1 MIAAAILTRPMF
13 IDRFVLRKLLAP
25 YIWKRIFRE
34 RLTEPIHL
42 NLAALFVAVF
52 GTYRAKID
60 FDLIIR
66 PHHAFALLKAADY
79 AKRIGI
85 SRLTVL
91 EFGVANG
98 AGLVNLCKIGKQI
111 TRITGITF
119 QFVGFDLGTGLPP
132 PIDYRDH
139 PEHYRAGDYPMV
151 DRDALL
157 RSLPPNAEVRFGDLK
172 ETVPQ
177 FVASRPSPI
186 GFISIDVDYYWS
198 TVDALKVLD
207 GPAAMYLPIT
217 LLYADDTVFEDHSD
231 YAGEL
236 LAISEFNA
244 AHKLRKITRFNMLR
258 QRRIF
263 QRAIWIDQMFTVHVF
278 DHPTHAAALK
288 HEGTTILS
296 NPYL

>member
-1 MIAAAILTRPMF
+1 M
-13 IDRFVLRKLLAP
+13 
-25 YIWKRIFRE
+25 
-34 RLTEPIHL
+34 
-42 NLAALFVAVF
+42 
-52 GTYRAKID
+52 
-60 FDLIIR
+60 
-66 PHHAFALLKAADY
+66 
-79 AKRIGI
+79 
-85 SRLTVL
+85 
-91 EFGVANG
+91 
-98 AGLVNLCKIGKQI
+98 
-111 TRITGITF
+111 
-119 QFVGFDLGTGLPP
+119 
-132 PIDYRDH
+132 
-139 PEHYRAGDYPMV
+139 
-151 DRDALL
+151 
-157 RSLPPNAEVRFGDLK
+157 
-172 ETVPQ
+172 
-177 FVASRPSPI
+177 
-186 GFISIDVDYYWS
+186 DYYWS

-288 HEGTTILS
+288 HEGTTVLS